1 MVNITHYD
9 LKQLK
14 DNCQRIVD
22 AVKIIEHTD
31 VKKLF
36 ASRDDYEASLEEKN
50 LLPEKY
56 YNIRLFNYF
65 SEINYNSRF
74 KKYQIKLQ
82 NFYSKV
88 LDNYK
93 NNQRNFETYIISDSF
108 DETLDVF
115 KDVILDLVS
124 NIVPSNHLNM
134 DIF

>member
-1 MVNITHYD
+1 MVNLTHYD

-14 DNCQRIVD
+14 ENCQRIVD
-22 AVKIIEHTD
+22 AVKIIEHTE

-36 ASRDDYEASLEEKN
+36 SSRDDYEASLEEKN

-56 YNIRLFNYF
+56 YNIRLFNYY

-88 LDNYK
+88 LDNFK
-93 NNQRNFETYIISDSF
+93 NNQRNFETYVISSSF

-115 KDVILDLVS
+115 KDVILDLVT
-124 NIVPSNHLNM
+124 NIIPSNHLNM
-134 DIF
+134 VLF